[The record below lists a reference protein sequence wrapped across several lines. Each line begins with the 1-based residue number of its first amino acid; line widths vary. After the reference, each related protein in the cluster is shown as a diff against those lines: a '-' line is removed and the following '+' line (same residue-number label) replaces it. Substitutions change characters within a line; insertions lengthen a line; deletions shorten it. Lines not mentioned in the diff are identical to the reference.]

1 MNDNVPLETDPDY
14 QTQLITVSE
23 SIIAQEAPSAI
34 RVLTRLD
41 ALDLAEMLGLT
52 PYLKEA

>member
-1 MNDNVPLETDPDY
+1 MPRTVTDPDPDY
-14 QTQLITVSE
+14 HTQLITVSE
-23 SIIAQEAPSAI
+23 SITAQEAPSAI

>member
-1 MNDNVPLETDPDY
+1 MNNVVQIDIDADDE
-14 QTQLITVSE
+14 TQLIAVSE

-34 RVLTRLD
+34 RVLKRLD

-52 PYLKEA
+52 PHLKEV

>member
-1 MNDNVPLETDPDY
+1 MNDNIQLETDPDY
-14 QTQLITVSE
+14 QTHLITVSE

-41 ALDLAEMLGLT
+41 ALDLADMLGLT

>member
-1 MNDNVPLETDPDY
+1 MNDNVQLETDPDY

-41 ALDLAEMLGLT
+41 ALDLADMLGLT